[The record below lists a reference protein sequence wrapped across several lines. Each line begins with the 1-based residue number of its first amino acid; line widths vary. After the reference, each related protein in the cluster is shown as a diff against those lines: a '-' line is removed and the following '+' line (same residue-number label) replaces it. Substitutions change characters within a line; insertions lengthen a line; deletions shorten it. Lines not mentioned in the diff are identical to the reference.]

1 MNKQRIIILA
11 VLMVALC
18 GVIYYQFF
26 LVDPMAEYETSSEPE
41 ETAGET
47 EEVADADT
55 PPAERPITSDVD
67 VDALMEEVREVEFDY
82 EAERISGNPMAPRVG
97 PSVMAAGDGEGEDET
112 AAAETAE
119 REQRLRRLRVT
130 GIVHDGANPVA
141 VVNEDVVEEG
151 AQLMDGATVAS
162 IAPDHVVVEFE
173 DETVT
178 VYLEGQ

>member
-26 LVDPMAEYETSSEPE
+26 VVDPMAEYETSSEPE
-41 ETAGET
+41 ETAEET
-47 EEVADADT
+47 AEVADT
-55 PPAERPITSDVD
+55 SPPEKPTTSDVD
-67 VDALMEEVREVEFDY
+67 IDALTDEVREVEFDY
-82 EAERISGNPMAPRVG
+82 EAERISRNPMAPRVG
-97 PSVMAAGDGEGEDET
+97 PSVMAAGDGEGEDG
-112 AAAETAE
+112 ASAEIAE

-130 GIVHDGANPVA
+130 GIVHDGVNPMA

-151 AQLMDGATVAS
+151 TQLMNGATVAS
-162 IAPDHVVVEFE
+162 IASDHVVVELD

-178 VYLEGQ
+178 VYLEEQ

>member
-26 LVDPMAEYETSSEPE
+26 LMDPMAGYETSAETQDAADEEESDETSPASPPE
-41 ETAGET
+41 T
-47 EEVADADT
+47 
-55 PPAERPITSDVD
+55 PITSDVD
-67 VDALMEEVREVEFDY
+67 IDALTEEVREVEFDY
-82 EAERISGNPMAPRVG
+82 EAERISRNPMAPRVG
-97 PSVMAAGDGEGEDET
+97 PTVLAAGDGEADNEP
-112 AAAETAE
+112 AAEISE

-130 GIVHDGANPVA
+130 GIVHDGVNPIA

-151 AQLMDGATVAS
+151 AQLINGATVAS
-162 IAPDHVVVEFE
+162 IAPDHVVVELD
-173 DETVT
+173 DETLT